1 MAEPTLLQTAMPISS
16 PCTGTRLRPVVFTA
30 WGNPVKELSV
40 YPLLTTESVSV
51 FTYHPGLA
59 PVCRRNH
66 CIFAEFKLFKI
77 REPQWLVWSM
87 FLEEMVLLHILSFSF
102 FCPFWISSLSL
113 KYAEAFLFLKQKT
126 ILLISSCRQ
135 TSLKKKSKH
144 ISLTTSSSSIY
155 RIWLLLL
162 LFHRNCTRWLPNVKT
177 FSLVSVFVLL
187 DHQLG
192 FLQKVC
198 LLEGVFFWISLALW
212 ICVLAP
218 SFLSNDFS

>member
-1 MAEPTLLQTAMPISS
+1 MQQIASDVNSKFRSCQWMPKSVTQHSGAYWKSLDTHEAGTVTDENLSSWASLLGS
-16 PCTGTRLRPVVFTA
+16 
-30 WGNPVKELSV
+30 
-40 YPLLTTESVSV
+40 
-51 FTYHPGLA
+51 
-59 PVCRRNH
+59 
-66 CIFAEFKLFKI
+66 
-77 REPQWLVWSM
+77 
-87 FLEEMVLLHILSFSF
+87 
-102 FCPFWISSLSL
+102 ISSLSL

-162 LFHRNCTRWLPNVKT
+162 LFHRNCTRWLPNVTT

-212 ICVLAP
+212 VCVLAP